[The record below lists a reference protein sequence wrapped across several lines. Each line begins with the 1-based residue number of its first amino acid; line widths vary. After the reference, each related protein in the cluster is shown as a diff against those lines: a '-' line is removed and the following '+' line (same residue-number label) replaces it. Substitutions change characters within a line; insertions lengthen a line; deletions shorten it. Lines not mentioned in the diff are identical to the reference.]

1 MNGTFAAAILAGG
14 KSKRFGSDKAF
25 HKIQN
30 ATLWEDQVEKVSQL
44 MPSEIIISSNENQ
57 SFNTPHKIIVDSVK
71 DQGPLRGI
79 VDILNATKADRILI
93 LAVDLPKISI
103 NFLGEL
109 IYAGCG
115 TVPVHKNGMT
125 EPLAAVYPRS
135 MLPLAE
141 RNLSLKKFKMQD
153 VVHEGIQ
160 ERFLKERP
168 IGDSELHFF
177 ENLNYQNNG

>member
-14 KSKRFGSDKAF
+14 KSKRFGTDKAF
-25 HKIQN
+25 HKIDKT
-30 ATLWEDQVEKVSQL
+30 TLWEDQVQKVSQL

-57 SFNTPHKIIVDSVK
+57 NFNTHHKIIVDSVK
-71 DQGPLRGI
+71 NQGPLRGL
-79 VDILNATKADRILI
+79 VDSLNSTRADRILL
-93 LAVDLPKISI
+93 LAVDLPKIPI

-115 TVPVHKNGMT
+115 TVPIHTNGMT

-141 RNLSLKKFKMQD
+141 KNLRLEKFRMQD
-153 VVHEGIQ
+153 VVHEGIK
-160 ERFLKERP
+160 EGFLKERP
-168 IGDSELHFF
+168 VRDSELHYF
-177 ENLNYQNNG
+177 ENMNYQNNG